1 MAHLK
6 KGAFLKIKG
15 VTTIDKFDSEL
26 TIGSIV
32 GIKKIADFT
41 TTRMDTSPEKR
52 VELALSY
59 QDERYGWCVGVLKTW

>member
-1 MAHLK
+1 MKSRDELLGNLK

-32 GIKKIADFT
+32 GIKKIADFY
-41 TTRMDTSPEKR
+41 DHPYGHQSGEACGI
-52 VELALSY
+52 ALSY
-59 QDERYGWCVGVLKTW
+59 KDE

>member
-1 MAHLK
+1 MTSFRNWLEGVK

-32 GIKKIADFT
+32 GIKKIPDLPQSVWIRA
-41 TTRMDTSPEKR
+41 RR
-52 VELALSY
+52 NA
-59 QDERYGWCVGVLKTW
+59 